1 MNLRVADGV
10 TLALSL
16 QYLWVEREFGPRVR
30 RSAELEVLKTYERLL
45 RYPYLGRKQ
54 SAKIRIATINRN
66 LGLAYSVGS
75 RTVNVIALV
84 FFRAN

>member
-30 RSAELEVLKTYERLL
+30 RSVELEVLKTYERLL
-45 RYPYLGRKQ
+45 RYPYLGRKK
-54 SAKIRIATINRN
+54 SAKIRITTINRN

-84 FFRAN
+84 VFRAN